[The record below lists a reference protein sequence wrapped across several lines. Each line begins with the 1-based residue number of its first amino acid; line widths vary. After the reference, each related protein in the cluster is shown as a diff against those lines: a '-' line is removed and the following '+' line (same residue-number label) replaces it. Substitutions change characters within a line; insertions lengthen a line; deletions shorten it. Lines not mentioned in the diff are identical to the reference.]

1 MTDDAAVA
9 ETVDYLAIRRLQ
21 DAYADVVT
29 RNAWAELGGLFLP
42 DAVVEVDTRRGAPL
56 RFTSPTELGEFI
68 ADAITTFG
76 FFEFVILNT
85 VVDVGAGGD
94 ADAAIARMYMCELRT
109 DRATGEWVSS
119 YGVYH
124 DRYARRDGRWWF
136 ERRRYHSL
144 ARTDPAGKTEVFDFP
159 HDLDSRKD
167 D

>member
-1 MTDDAAVA
+1 VTDEAAVA

-29 RNAWAELGGLFLP
+29 RNAWAELGDLFLG
-42 DAVVEVDTRRGAPL
+42 DAVIEVDIRRGAPL
-56 RFTSPTELGEFI
+56 VFTGPTELGAFI
-68 ADAITTFG
+68 ADAIAKFG
-76 FFEFVILNT
+76 FFEFVILNA
-85 VVDVGAGGD
+85 VIDVGADGT
-94 ADAAIARMYMCELRT
+94 DAATARMYMCELRT

-136 ERRRYHSL
+136 EHRRYHSL
-144 ARTDPAGKTEVFDFP
+144 ARTDPEGRSEVFDFP
-159 HDLDSRKD
+159 HGLDTRKD